1 MSVAMHSVVLMVSPP
16 TFKNVTMW
24 SIQCL
29 PWVYMRMHQ
38 YAKYILQ
45 TCMFLHVHVHG
56 IFVGMWGETLYCTI
70 ATRPN
75 H

>member
-1 MSVAMHSVVLMVSPP
+1 MHSVVLMVSPP
-16 TFKNVTMW
+16 MLNV
-24 SIQCL
+24 
-29 PWVYMRMHQ
+29 
-38 YAKYILQ
+38 LQ
-45 TCMFLHVHVHG
+45 TCVFLYVHVHG